1 MAQTITTSKYIYSN
15 RKNNIYNPTD
25 IIEIN
30 IDRSNMFINTKE
42 FYLVMNVVMESRQ
55 YKVCPSGRAGLN
67 GMIRNLQVASGT
79 GSVLESINNYG
90 LLYSTKD
97 FYESTISTE
106 NRKYLHEGKPNKT
119 IIDDVSANQYVV
131 PNLFTVG
138 STTPGSC
145 FKNIEVCLPLY
156 LSGCVSP
163 HRDDIFP
170 VLATMGLNLRIE
182 LADAN
187 TALTVL
193 KAPIYYTSD
202 SQNFPTGEY
211 GGYSA
216 DQAYGLN
223 EEATSGA
230 SVIYLK
236 NANDLVSEDNDEEVK
251 RILSANVA
259 EPAHLF
265 QNGQWINIGDG
276 VHRITKVEMVED
288 DGEHHI
294 KLTFTPTLGDD
305 VAKNIVV
312 FVSPDEQYND
322 ASYHLSQVKVN
333 VGIVETG
340 SDYVNS
346 TMNLIK
352 SGKFVFDIFSFTDYS
367 MNISGNSTQNTLKI
381 NCRNTRALSL
391 LCVPQDA
398 QSNSLIDETMK
409 SDKNMPRDYQFSLYN
424 NIIVPSKL
432 VPLDK
437 FNHDNQSLYNAMA
450 LREMEKALLAC
461 PNWSV
466 ASLKNP
472 SQQFFVGRELAK
484 PGYSYNCN
492 SELALNINYL
502 QVSAL
507 LMHNYLCHLR
517 QLDCRIDGVLISY

>member
-1 MAQTITTSKYIYSN
+1 MQTVTTSKYIYSN

-42 FYLVMNVVMESRQ
+42 FYLAMDVQMQSKQ

-67 GMIRNLQVASGT
+67 AMIRNLQIASGT

-97 FYESTISTE
+97 YYESTISTE

-119 IIDDVSANQYVV
+119 HIDDESANQYVT
-131 PNLFTVG
+131 PNLF
-138 STTPGSC
+138 SNSNC
-145 FKNIEVCLPLY
+145 FKTVEVCLPLY

-163 HRDDIFP
+163 NRDDIFP

-187 TALTVL
+187 TALTVI
-193 KAPIYYTSD
+193 KAPLYYTSN
-202 SQNFPTGEY
+202 SQNFTTGEN
-211 GGYSA
+211 GGYQPN
-216 DQAYGLN
+216 QAYGVAI
-223 EEATSGA
+223 EVEAGNSM
-230 SVIYLK
+230 IHLK
-236 NANDLVSEDNDEEVK
+236 NINDLVSEDDDENVH
-251 RILSANVA
+251 RILTADVD

-265 QNGQWINIGDG
+265 QIGQYINIGED
-276 VHRITKVEMVED
+276 VHKVTEINMVAKRIR
-288 DGEHHI
+288 
-294 KLTFTPTLGDD
+294 LTFTPPLTNTVL
-305 VAKNIVV
+305 KNEVV
-312 FVSPDEQYND
+312 YVNPDAQYND
-322 ASYHLSQVKVN
+322 ATYHLSNVKVN

-352 SGKFVFDIFSFTDYS
+352 SGKFIFDIFSFTDYS

-398 QSNSLIDETMK
+398 QSNNLVDDSMV
-409 SDKNMPRDYQFSLYN
+409 SDKNEPRDYQFSLYN

-437 FNHDNQSLYNAMA
+437 FNHENASLYNAMA
-450 LREMEKALLAC
+450 LREMEKSLLAC

-466 ASLKNP
+466 TSLKNP

-492 SELALNINYL
+492 SELALNINYNS
-502 QVSAL
+502 VSAL

-517 QLDCRIDGVLISY
+517 QLDCRLDGVMISY

>member
-1 MAQTITTSKYIYSN
+1 MSQTVTTSKYIYSN

-42 FYLVMNVVMESRQ
+42 FYLAMEVQMQSKQ

-67 GMIRNLQVASGT
+67 AMIRNLQIASGT

-97 FYESTISTE
+97 YYESTISTE
-106 NRKYLHEGKPNKT
+106 NRKYLHEGKPNK
-119 IIDDVSANQYVV
+119 IHIDDESANQYVT
-131 PNLFTVG
+131 PNLFTNE
-138 STTPGSC
+138 SC
-145 FKNIEVCLPLY
+145 FKTIEVCLPLY

-163 HRDDIFP
+163 NRDDIFP

-182 LADAN
+182 LTDAN
-187 TALTVL
+187 TALTVI
-193 KAPIYYTSD
+193 KAPVYYTSD
-202 SQNFPTGEY
+202 GQNFTKGEY
-211 GGYSA
+211 GGYSS
-216 DQAYGLN
+216 DKAYGVAI
-223 EEATSGA
+223 EAGA
-230 SVIYLK
+230 NDDSVHLK
-236 NANDLVSEDNDEEVK
+236 NINDLVSEDDDDTIL
-251 RILSANVA
+251 RILSADVA

-265 QNGQWINIGDG
+265 QIGQYINIGEEQQPGDNVYKVTAVAMDEG
-276 VHRITKVEMVED
+276 RIR
-288 DGEHHI
+288 
-294 KLTFTPTLGDD
+294 LTFTPDLRYDIEKND
-305 VAKNIVV
+305 VVYVN
-312 FVSPDEQYND
+312 PDAQYND
-322 ASYHLSQVKVN
+322 ATYHLSNVKVN

-352 SGKFVFDIFSFTDYS
+352 SGKFIFDIFSFTDYS

-398 QSNSLIDETMK
+398 QSNDLLEDSMIA
-409 SDKNMPRDYQFSLYN
+409 DKNTPRDYQFSLYN
-424 NIIVPSKL
+424 NVIVPSKL

-437 FNHDNQSLYNAMA
+437 FNHNNTSLYNAMA
-450 LREMEKALLAC
+450 LREMEKSLLAC

-466 ASLKNP
+466 SSLKNP

-492 SELALNINYL
+492 SELALNINY
-502 QVSAL
+502 VSVNAL

-517 QLDCRIDGVLISY
+517 QLDCRLDGVMISY